1 MKKVNIS
8 KLIFL
13 VEAELIKHKIVG
25 YSTGSGGYGNY
36 SHSHSV
42 YSSTLK
48 ESLSHENF
56 LKIEKLIRTRLSH
69 HKDFH
74 ELLIFIPYFVSKLS
88 EKFDKKNFDIGLIF
102 DKAYIEFFETNENLI
117 NKTNQ
122 ETISHHQRKETIIKV
137 V

>member
-56 LKIEKLIRTRLSH
+56 LKIEKLIKTRLPH

-74 ELLIFIPYFVSKLS
+74 ELLIFIPYFVAKIS
-88 EKFDKKNFDIGLIF
+88 EKF